1 MSHGGDFVIACP
13 FRDFCHRNPYRYRLT
28 RKILS
33 VTIYI
38 PPFRETPM
46 RKKIDKI
53 NPIAKTLR
61 DSLYRKRIVQDKRKG
76 EQVKR
81 AKKEIRDAKTTQ
93 DS

>member
-1 MSHGGDFVIACP
+1 
-13 FRDFCHRNPYRYRLT
+13 
-28 RKILS
+28 
-33 VTIYI
+33 
-38 PPFRETPM
+38 M

>member
-1 MSHGGDFVIACP
+1 MSA
-13 FRDFCHRNPYRYRLT
+13 
-28 RKILS
+28 
-33 VTIYI
+33 TIYI
-38 PPFRETPM
+38 PPFREIPM

-61 DSLYRKRIVQDKRKG
+61 DNMYRKRVVQDKRKG
-76 EQVKR
+76 EQDKR

>member
-1 MSHGGDFVIACP
+1 MTS
-13 FRDFCHRNPYRYRLT
+13 
-28 RKILS
+28 KILS
-33 VTIYI
+33 ATIYI

-61 DSLYRKRIVQDKRKG
+61 DNLYRKRVIQDKRRG
-76 EQVKR
+76 EQDKQ
-81 AKKEIRDAKTTQ
+81 AKKEIRDAKTSQ

>member
-1 MSHGGDFVIACP
+1 MSA
-13 FRDFCHRNPYRYRLT
+13 
-28 RKILS
+28 
-33 VTIYI
+33 TIYI

-61 DSLYRKRIVQDKRKG
+61 DNLYRKRVVQDKRRG
-76 EQVKR
+76 EQDKR
-81 AKKEIRDAKTTQ
+81 AKKEIRDAKTPQ